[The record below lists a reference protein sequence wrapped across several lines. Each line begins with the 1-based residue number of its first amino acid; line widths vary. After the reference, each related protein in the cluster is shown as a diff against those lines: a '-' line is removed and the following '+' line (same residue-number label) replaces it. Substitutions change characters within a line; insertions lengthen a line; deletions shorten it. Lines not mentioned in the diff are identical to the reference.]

1 MKQNQNKKP
10 AASPASRR
18 ARLNAQ
24 SAFGGKL
31 LPIITICIMAL
42 IAGSLVVN
50 AVVIENPL
58 KYDDIGKIIGAI
70 GGLLKVLAI
79 GIGTIMIIIAGIQYM
94 TSAGN
99 EERAAK
105 AKKTILY
112 TLIGVAIVVAVD
124 FIIGLIGEIV
134 GKK

>member
-1 MKQNQNKKP
+1 MPYYLENVKLMIIKKVFIYLIV
-10 AASPASRR
+10 SVSV
-18 ARLNAQ
+18 L
-24 SAFGGKL
+24 
-31 LPIITICIMAL
+31 T
-42 IAGSLVVN
+42 IAGSAM
-50 AVVIENPL
+50 AVTLENPL
-58 KYDDIGKIIGAI
+58 A
-70 GGLLKVLAI
+70 GGGVHDFPTLLIRIAWGVGTLIASL
-79 GIGTIMIIIAGIQYM
+79 GTIMIIIAGIQYM